1 MIKTLTFKPKRI
13 FITGDTH
20 GDFTRIEAFCKK
32 METTKEDMII
42 ILGDVGINYYLSKR
56 DTLLKKKLSEF
67 PITLF
72 SLYGN
77 HECRPEN
84 IKTYEEKKFCNG
96 IVYMEEEYPN
106 LLFAKDG
113 EVFNFHDK
121 KVLVIGGSYS
131 VDKYYRLMKG
141 WAWFEDEQP
150 SEEIKAYVEKQ
161 IKAYDYTFDLVLS
174 HTCPFK
180 AQPIHLFLPSINQ
193 SLVDNSTELW
203 LQEIADKLTF
213 TNWYYGHYHSDWI
226 KGKYRLF
233 FNDFVELE

>member
-1 MIKTLTFKPKRI
+1 MTEKLDFHPNRI

-20 GDFTRIEAFCKK
+20 GDFARVELFCRR
-32 METTKEDMII
+32 MDTTKDDMLI

-56 DTLLKKKLSEF
+56 DKKLKENLSNL

-72 SLYGN
+72 SIYGN

-84 IKTYEEKKFCNG
+84 IKTYKQREFCDG
-96 IVYMEEEYPN
+96 IVFIEDDYPN

-113 EVFNFHDK
+113 EVFTFKEK

-150 SEEIKAYVEKQ
+150 SDKIKAYVEKQ
-161 IKAYDYTFDLVLS
+161 IKKYNYKVDLVLT
-174 HTCPFK
+174 HTCPLN
-180 AQPIHLFLPSINQ
+180 AQPVHLFLPIIDQ
-193 SLVDNSTELW
+193 SLVDKTTEIW

-213 TNWYYGHYHSDWI
+213 TNWYYGHFHGDWI
-226 KGKYRLF
+226 NGKYRLF
-233 FNDFVELE
+233 FNDVIELK